1 VIGEPPGPPRRDRR
15 WLWLGAAAL
24 GALLIVGAILLL
36 TGTEKRTVPNVVGS
50 TLTSANE
57 KLDAAGFKTDVRR
70 RADSAPSDTVI
81 DQIPRGVEADKG
93 SVVTLIVSNGP
104 TTVKVP
110 DVIGI
115 SETDAK
121 RRIKGA
127 DLRAQIER
135 ESSTKVPDGTV
146 IRTDPGPGRL
156 TERNSSVTLF
166 VSSGP
171 SESVVPNVVGEDQ
184 ESAVA
189 RIRAE
194 GLSAIV
200 RERASSEQ
208 LDTVVD
214 QTPAAGQRVD
224 EGSSVTIFVSD
235 NTVRE
240 VPDVTG
246 LTQDDAESELRDAG
260 FAVGVR
266 TRSTDQPD
274 EDGIVLSQSPGGG
287 AERRERA
294 TVTITV
300 GALATP
306 EGTPT
311 P

>member
-1 VIGEPPGPPRRDRR
+1 
-15 WLWLGAAAL
+15 
-24 GALLIVGAILLL
+24 
-36 TGTEKRTVPNVVGS
+36 
-50 TLTSANE
+50 
-57 KLDAAGFKTDVRR
+57 
-70 RADSAPSDTVI
+70 VI

-110 DVIGI
+110 DVVGI
-115 SETDAK
+115 PETDAK

-127 DLRAQIER
+127 DLRAQVER
-135 ESSTKVPDGTV
+135 ESSAKVPDGTV

-246 LTQDDAESELRDAG
+246 LTQDDAESQLRDAG

-274 EDGIVLSQSPGGG
+274 EDGIVLSQSPSGG